1 MCFLLIPMNPEH
13 LPKVMVLHGVG
24 LDSLLLTDATDAA
37 YLRKFSYSFWIFI
50 WMEKQLNLYVGFI
63 SNVLFFPMVA

>member
-1 MCFLLIPMNPEH
+1 MNPEH